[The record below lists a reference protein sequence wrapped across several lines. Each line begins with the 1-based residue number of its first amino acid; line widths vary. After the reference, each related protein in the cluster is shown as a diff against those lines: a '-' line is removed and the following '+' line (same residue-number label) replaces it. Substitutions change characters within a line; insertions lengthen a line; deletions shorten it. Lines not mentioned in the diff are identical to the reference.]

1 MRHNSYTLS
10 KLEVSTTSYVYNM
23 HYDVF
28 ILFYSMEVEFL
39 KPSYSVD
46 VVVIRVLQQLLK
58 EPVMHWEPVVLIAE
72 HTENGKIEFGF
83 YNQIVNS
90 LKEKQ

>member
-46 VVVIRVLQQLLK
+46 VVVIRVL
-58 EPVMHWEPVVLIAE
+58 
-72 HTENGKIEFGF
+72 
-83 YNQIVNS
+83 
-90 LKEKQ
+90 